1 MNRIVAVAAALTLA
15 AACGDSD
22 ADTQA
27 AAVDSTAAPAAQTT
41 PAASQTAGQAVTGS
55 EADNTRM
62 NRRDRNDATKTPTD
76 QSNRSAAVDLVA
88 QVRKA
93 IVHDDSLSAKAHNIK
108 VVANNGVVTLRGPV
122 ASADEKARVEK
133 DVAGVSGVSRVDNQ
147 LDIDTD

>member
-1 MNRIVAVAAALTLA
+1 MKLALPSPLALGVIAALA
-15 AACGDSD
+15 IGG
-22 ADTQA
+22 
-27 AAVDSTAAPAAQTT
+27 AAVGLPAAAQTT

-108 VVANNGVVTLRGPV
+108 VVANNGVVTLHGPV